1 MDHKNLEYFMTAQKL
16 NHCQACWS
24 LFLSQFDFNLSHH
37 PGTSNAKPDILSRC
51 SDHKKGVEDDNK
63 NIVLLKPEFF
73 ENKITAAFVNPPLM
87 KKIAQEQKKD
97 AESQKLKE
105 VNTDKWKTAHFAG
118 WDENK
123 EGIILWKEKVF
134 VPESCKAEVLKMCHD
149 VPTVGHPGYKKT
161 LELVQRSFYWE
172 GLAGYVEKYVQ
183 S

>member
-16 NHCQACWS
+16 NHQQAHWS
-24 LFLSQFDFNLSHH
+24 LFLSRFDFNLFHH
-37 PGTSNAKPDILSRC
+37 LGTSSAKPDILSRC

-105 VNTDKWKTAHFAG
+105 WMLTSGRQH
-118 WDENK
+118 
-123 EGIILWKEKVF
+123 
-134 VPESCKAEVLKMCHD
+134 
-149 VPTVGHPGYKKT
+149 
-161 LELVQRSFYWE
+161 
-172 GLAGYVEKYVQ
+172 GLQ
-183 S
+183 D